1 MPPGE
6 SMRPCTEHA
15 KRSAIDRAPGRLP
28 GLDAPGPA
36 ASGVITKFWAPGWR
50 TITAGALRLI
60 NWATGAGERPL
71 LRTAGPRDA
80 DLVGAAVV
88 RDGGGSATTAGER
101 DAAGAAPPTAYVP
114 VGAAELGALGR
125 CAADLHV
132 VAAPPVG
139 YVAGVRQATGIAA
152 WVLDADEWG
161 VGIIQ
166 HLATRDTD
174 AASPAAP

>member
-1 MPPGE
+1 
-6 SMRPCTEHA
+6 MRPCTEHA
-15 KRSAIDRAPGRLP
+15 QRSAIDRAPGWLP

-36 ASGVITKFWAPGWR
+36 ASGVITKFWARWR
-50 TITAGALRLI
+50 TITGACRLI
-60 NWATGAGERPL
+60 NWATGANASNEERPL

-114 VGAAELGALGR
+114 LGAAELGAFGR

-139 YVAGVRQATGIAA
+139 FVAGVRQATGIAA

-161 VGIIQ
+161 VGFFQ
-166 HLATRDTD
+166 QRATHGTD
-174 AASPAAP
+174 AASPSAL